1 MTFPFSP
8 SFPVKWYET
17 HNGLCQRGAFFGV
30 CGNDVFGGEGKGMG
44 EGRVLLMTYTYY
56 E

>member
-1 MTFPFSP
+1 MKHTMGFASAVRFLV
-8 SFPVKWYET
+8 FAET
-17 HNGLCQRGAFFGV
+17 MFL
-30 CGNDVFGGEGKGMG
+30 GGEGKGMG